1 VIGKQLVRCATSVG
15 ANYRAVYRAQ
25 STSDFIARL
34 AIVIEECDEAQY
46 WLELLKDQALIE
58 EDRFMNLHGEAND
71 LTAIFVASRKTAV
84 ANGPK
89 RQ

>member
-1 VIGKQLVRCATSVG
+1 MRHQLARTIEQYAELNQL
-15 ANYRAVYRAQ
+15 AI
-25 STSDFIARL
+25 FIVKL

-46 WLELLKDQALIE
+46 WLELMKDQALIE